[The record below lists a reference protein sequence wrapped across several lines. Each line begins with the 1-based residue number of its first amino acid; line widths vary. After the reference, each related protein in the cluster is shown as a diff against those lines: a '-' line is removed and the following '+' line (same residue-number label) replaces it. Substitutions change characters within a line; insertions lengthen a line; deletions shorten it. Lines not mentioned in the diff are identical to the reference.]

1 MTLHNG
7 AVVARW
13 MRERGIDTV
22 FELPGES
29 FLPVLDALYDEPGI
43 RVVVMRH
50 EGGAAFAAEC
60 YAKLSGRPALC
71 MATRGPGSAN
81 LSIGIQTAFYD
92 GSPLLALIGM
102 NPRATEGSRDFQ
114 EVDPK
119 YLFGSFSKRVIV
131 VNSGGALVPV
141 LDQALEICN
150 SGRPGPVVVGIPSDL
165 LMEQPSGGFE
175 PRQPSASLV
184 ESAIDSGPLV
194 RLLHSAANPV
204 ILLAGPASRGALAD
218 VVAELARVARL
229 PVFCSWRRF
238 SAFDNANTHFAGSIG
253 LGQAPEVI
261 APLTASDFVLS
272 LGFALDS
279 VTCAA
284 ANLNKPGRR
293 IVQIAPSMDEDAV
306 RHVPSVDLVQVV
318 GEPLDAARSILE
330 GIVGAPARPTKPMRR
345 PFPRPIAPGD
355 DVGNGLRVDNVM
367 QVLDELLPSNAVI
380 TCDAGN
386 FAQWLIRYISF
397 RGSRSFLGPLNGAM
411 GYGLP
416 AAVGV
421 KMSSS
426 EDRPCFVFAGDGG
439 FLMSASELE
448 TLARL
453 GGDTTAFVFDNS
465 LYGTIRAKQQELF
478 PNRNIGTAL
487 GSVDFALLGRASGWS
502 SWTVRSNA
510 EIRPVI
516 ADVLKGSGCRLVHFA
531 VDTEP
536 LVPAR

>member
-7 AVVARW
+7 SVVVRW
-13 MRERGIDTV
+13 LYERGIDTV
-22 FELPGES
+22 FEVPGES
-29 FLPVLDALYDEPGI
+29 FLPVLDALYDEPRI

-50 EGGAAFAAEC
+50 ESGAAFAAEA

-102 NPRATEGSRDFQ
+102 NPRSTQGSRDFQ
-114 EVDPK
+114 EIDPK
-119 YLFGSFSKRVIV
+119 DLFGSFSKRVIV
-131 VNSGGALVPV
+131 VNSGAALVPI
-141 LDQALEICN
+141 LDQALEICT
-150 SGRPGPVVVGIPSDL
+150 SGRPGPVIVGIPSDL
-165 LMEQPSGGFE
+165 LMEQPSDGFE
-175 PRQPSASLV
+175 PRQRSL
-184 ESAIDSGPLV
+184 SLGDAAFDSGPLV
-194 RLLHSAANPV
+194 KLLRSAINPV

-218 VVAELARVARL
+218 VVAELAWVAGL

-238 SAFDNANTHFAGSIG
+238 SGFDNGNAHFAGSIG

-261 APLTASDFVLS
+261 ALLTRSDFILS
-272 LGFALDS
+272 FGFALDS

-284 ANLNKPGRR
+284 GNLDKPGRR
-293 IVQIAPSMDEDAV
+293 IVQIAPSIDEDAV
-306 RHVPSVDLVQVV
+306 RHVPSADFVQVI
-318 GEPLDAARSILE
+318 GEPLGAARSILE
-330 GIVGAPARPTKPMRR
+330 GMAGAPARAAQPM
-345 PFPRPIAPGD
+345 PGLFPDPSAPGG
-355 DVGNGLRVDNVM
+355 DVGDGLRIDSVM
-367 QVLDELLPSNAVI
+367 HVLEELLPSNAVI

-386 FAQWLIRYISF
+386 FAQWLIRQISF
-397 RGSRSFLGPLNGAM
+397 RETRSFLGPLNGAM

-421 KMSSS
+421 RMSS
-426 EDRPCFVFAGDGG
+426 EDRPCVVFAGDGG

-478 PNRNIGTAL
+478 PNRSIGTAL
-487 GSVDFALLGRASGWS
+487 GSVDFGLLGRASGWS

-510 EIRPVI
+510 EIRPAV
-516 ADVLKGSGCRLVHFA
+516 ANALATSGCRLVHFV

-536 LVPAR
+536 LSPER